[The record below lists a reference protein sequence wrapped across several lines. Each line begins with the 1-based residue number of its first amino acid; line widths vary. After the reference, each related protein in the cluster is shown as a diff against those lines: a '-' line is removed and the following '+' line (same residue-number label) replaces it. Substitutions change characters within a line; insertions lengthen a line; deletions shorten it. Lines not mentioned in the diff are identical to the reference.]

1 MFGKH
6 HTAETKKKI
15 GELRKGKS
23 VSVET
28 KLKIGLSRVRER
40 NKKVFVYL
48 KDHTANKNIFFK
60 SFDNYLETA
69 KNLNCSYTTV
79 KNYINTNK
87 LLKKK

>member
-1 MFGKH
+1 MSTIK
-6 HTAETKKKI
+6 
-15 GELRKGKS
+15 KGKS
-23 VSVET
+23 RSEET
-28 KLKIGLSRVRER
+28 KLKIGLSR